1 MYQLATNFRWNELW
15 PRAITTFALLN
26 RGIWVKV
33 LKDRR
38 ELRTFH
44 VIFALYFTVLT
55 LVSRSPF
62 LQYHTDMYQ
71 STRLIGGLAIEET
84 PETTPLNISI
94 GAIDYISTSNA
105 TTPDSTSYSSGLGTT
120 IALPDMNITYQ
131 YVGARINSRDLYTA
145 VLSGLADAAKGGMA
159 NTCAELH
166 AYSHS
171 GDLVFW
177 INGEGEA
184 MHPFTFEAVTHILRA
199 ITLDMTLE
207 QRRFAEITFSVRNGT
222 EEIAIGFVSKLPFQS
237 NGTASVEAARRL
249 V

>member
-1 MYQLATNFRWNELW
+1 M
-15 PRAITTFALLN
+15 N
-26 RGIWVKV
+26 RGVWIKV
-33 LKDRR
+33 TKERR
-38 ELRTFH
+38 EMRTFH
-44 VIFALYFTVLT
+44 VVFALFFTVIT

-62 LQYHTDMYQ
+62 FQYQTDMYQ
-71 STRLIGGLAIEET
+71 STRLIGSLAIEKV

-105 TTPDSTSYSSGLGTT
+105 MTPDSTSYSSGLGTT
-120 IALPDMNITYQ
+120 IVLPDMNITYH

-145 VLSGLADAAKGGMA
+145 VLSGLADAAKAGMA
-159 NTCAELH
+159 NMCTELH

-177 INGEGEA
+177 INGEEEP
-184 MHPFTFEAVTHILRA
+184 MHPFRFKAAAHLLRA

-207 QRRFAEITFSVRNGT
+207 QRRFAEINFTVKNGT
-222 EEIAIGFVSKLPFQS
+222 EGIASGFVSRVPFQG